1 MMTKHQ
7 MGSRRSFRLAVAG
20 AVGSLIGFGVV
31 LPAATSGGVAAAAT
45 NSNLTLE
52 PASGSTLSGTI
63 TFKAPA
69 PGCGAI
75 PSAVV
80 RMKGPGIAGDLADDP
95 GFTNITG
102 AVALET
108 ASGALNLTSGGDTW
122 ENIAINKS
130 IPRPLNGTYTVKIQC
145 SEDGET
151 AGKPFFD
158 KDVVFAGGT
167 NTYLVA
173 GASPGSPTP
182 APSGTPTPTPTP
194 TGAATPTPEPTT
206 DPTPEPDDTETDTE
220 NGGDDGGDD
229 NGGEGLPN
237 TGGRDPG
244 DAMTLAAL
252 LLFSGLLF
260 LALTVD
266 GPRPDRYD
274 EDNHR

>member
-1 MMTKHQ
+1 MTKHQ
-7 MGSRRSFRLAVAG
+7 MRSRRSFRFAVAG
-20 AVGSLIGFGVV
+20 AVGSLIGFGAI
-31 LPAATSGGVAAAAT
+31 LPSATSGGVAAAAT
-45 NSNLTLE
+45 NSNLSVE
-52 PASGSTLSGTI
+52 PASGSTISGTI

-69 PGCGAI
+69 PGCGTI

-80 RMKGPGIAGDLADDP
+80 RMKGPGITGDLADDT

-102 AVALET
+102 AVPLET
-108 ASGALNLTSGGDTW
+108 PSAALTLTSGGDTW
-122 ENIAINKS
+122 DNIAINKS

-158 KDVVFAGGT
+158 KDITFTRST

-173 GASPGSPTP
+173 GAAPGSPTP

-194 TGAATPTPEPTT
+194 TGAATPTPEPTP
-206 DPTPEPDDTETDTE
+206 DPTPDPDDTETDSE
-220 NGGDDGGDD
+220 NGGGGGGVDD
-229 NGGEGLPN
+229 GGEGLPN

-260 LALTVD
+260 LALTVE
-266 GPRPDRYD
+266 GPRPGRYD
-274 EDNHR
+274 EDDHR